1 MNVKQLILICG
12 AMLATIGAEAQQW
25 TLDSCINYAM
35 ERNISLQQSK
45 LTAES
50 AEVDVWTSKGALFPS
65 LSFSTSQSL
74 SYRPYQESSATVS
87 GSEIIEV
94 NNKTSYT
101 GSYNLSASWTIYQ
114 GGINRKTIKQNELT
128 ARSSQL
134 DAEETANNIE
144 ESIVQNYLQILYA
157 QESVKVNENTLE
169 TSTAQRDRGKELL
182 DAGKLSRTEYAQLE
196 AQVSSDRYQL
206 VSSQSSLQNYKLQL
220 KQLLEIEGDEDM
232 DLYAPEVD
240 DDVVLSI
247 IPAKQEVFEA
257 ALDTRPEI
265 QSSKIDMEVSEL
277 DVKIA
282 KAGKIPTIALSAGV
296 SANHTS
302 GNDYN
307 FSEQMKTSWNNSIGL
322 SVNVPIFSNRQTRGS
337 INRAKIQYKNSEL
350 NYQQEYKDLY
360 QSVESLWLD
369 ANNYQA
375 QYISAKD
382 NTASAAISYDLV
394 CEQFDLG
401 MVNTVD
407 LLQEK
412 NNYLSA
418 QQEMLQTKYM
428 AVMSRLLLNFYAG
441 ETVTL

>member
-12 AMLATIGAEAQQW
+12 AMLIAVAAEAQQW

-50 AEVDVWTSKGALFPS
+50 AEVDVWTSKGNLFPS
-65 LSFSTSQSL
+65 LSFSTSQSF

-101 GSYNLSASWTIYQ
+101 GSYGLNASWTVYQ
-114 GGINRKTIKQNELT
+114 GGITRKTIKQNEL
-128 ARSSQL
+128 AAQISQY
-134 DAEETANNIE
+134 DAEETANSIE

-169 TSTAQRDRGKELL
+169 TSTAQRDRGKELY
-182 DAGKLSRTEYAQLE
+182 DAGKISKVEYAQLE

-220 KQLLEIEGDEDM
+220 KQLLEIEGDEEM
-232 DLYAPEVD
+232 DLYVPEVD
-240 DDVVLSI
+240 DDMVLSL
-247 IPAKQEVFEA
+247 IPAKQEIFEA

-265 QSSKIDMEVSEL
+265 QSSLL
-277 DVKIA
+277 DIESSDLAVKIA
-282 KAGKIPTIALSAGV
+282 KAAYIPTIAMSAGMTT
-296 SANHTS
+296 NHTS

-307 FSEQMKTSWNNSIGL
+307 FGEQLKTSWNNTIGL
-322 SVNVPIFSNRQTRGS
+322 SINVPIFNNRQTKGS
-337 INRAKIQYKNSEL
+337 VNRAKIQYKASEL
-350 NYQQEYKDLY
+350 SYQQEYKDLY
-360 QSVESLWLD
+360 QTVESLWLD

-382 NTASAAISYDLV
+382 NTASSATSYELV

-412 NNYLSA
+412 NNYLNA

-428 AVMSRLLLNFYAG
+428 AVMSRLLLDFYAG